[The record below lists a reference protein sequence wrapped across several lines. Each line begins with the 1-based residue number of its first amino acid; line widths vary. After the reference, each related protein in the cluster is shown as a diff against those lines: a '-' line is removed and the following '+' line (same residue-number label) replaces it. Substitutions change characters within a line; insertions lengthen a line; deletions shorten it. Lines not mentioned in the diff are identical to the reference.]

1 MDFSFESLRPGE
13 VVIWNGQMGKQQR
26 DAVIRPAPP
35 IREQSRPRMC
45 GTRDECAD
53 VGAFKVSDERVIK
66 SLRTK
71 WGIE

>member
-13 VVIWNGQMGKQQR
+13 EVIWNGTLEKRQR
-26 DAVIRPAPP
+26 DAAIKPAPVVA
-35 IREQSRPRMC
+35 ESKPRMC
-45 GTRDECAD
+45 GTRDDCAD